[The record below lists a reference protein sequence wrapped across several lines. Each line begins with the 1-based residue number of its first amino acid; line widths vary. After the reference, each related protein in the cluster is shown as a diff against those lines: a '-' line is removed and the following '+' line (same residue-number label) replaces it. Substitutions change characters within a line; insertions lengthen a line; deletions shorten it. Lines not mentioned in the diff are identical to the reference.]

1 MPTIKITDE
10 NFEEQVLKS
19 GKNWVIQFSAS
30 WCGPCRMM
38 SPVMEDLS
46 NLMGDK
52 INFGKADIDEEA
64 INISSRHGIRGVP
77 SFLFFSSGKLKS
89 TKVGAVEKSQMQK
102 WLAEQSS

>member
-1 MPTIKITDE
+1 MATIKITDE
-10 NFEEQVLKS
+10 NFEEKVLKS
-19 GKNWVIQFSAS
+19 EKNWVVQFSAS
-30 WCGPCRMM
+30 WCGPCRIMT
-38 SPVMEDLS
+38 PIMEDLS
-46 NLMGDK
+46 NTMGDK

-102 WLAEQSS
+102 WLTEQSS

>member
-1 MPTIKITDE
+1 
-10 NFEEQVLKS
+10 
-19 GKNWVIQFSAS
+19 
-30 WCGPCRMM
+30 
-38 SPVMEDLS
+38 
-46 NLMGDK
+46 MGDK

-102 WLAEQSS
+102 WLTEQSS

>member
-1 MPTIKITDE
+1 MAIIRITDE
-10 NFEEQVLKS
+10 NFEEEVLKS
-19 GKNWVIQFSAS
+19 GKNWVIQYSAI
-30 WCGPCRMM
+30 WCQPCRMM
-38 SPVMEDLS
+38 SPIMEDLS
-46 NLMGDK
+46 NSMGDK

-102 WLAEQSS
+102 WLTEQSS

>member
-1 MPTIKITDE
+1 M
-10 NFEEQVLKS
+10 KS
-19 GKNWVIQFSAS
+19 EKNWVVQFSAS
-30 WCGPCRMM
+30 WCGPCRIMT
-38 SPVMEDLS
+38 PIMEDLS
-46 NLMGDK
+46 NTMGDK

-102 WLAEQSS
+102 WLTEQSS

>member
-1 MPTIKITDE
+1 MATIKITDE

-19 GKNWVIQFSAS
+19 EKNWVVQFSAS
-30 WCGPCRMM
+30 WCGPCRIMT
-38 SPVMEDLS
+38 PIMEDLS
-46 NLMGDK
+46 NTMGDK

-102 WLAEQSS
+102 WLTEQSS

>member
-1 MPTIKITDE
+1 MATIKITDE

-30 WCGPCRMM
+30 WCAPCRMM

-46 NLMGDK
+46 NTMGDK

-64 INISSRHGIRGVP
+64 INISSRHGIRGLP

-89 TKVGAVEKSQMQK
+89 TKVGDVEKSQMQK
-102 WLAEQSS
+102 WLTEQSS

>member
-1 MPTIKITDE
+1 MATIKITDE

-19 GKNWVIQFSAS
+19 EKNWVVQFSSS
-30 WCGPCRMM
+30 WCGPCRIMT
-38 SPVMEDLS
+38 PIMEDLS
-46 NLMGDK
+46 NTMGDK

-102 WLAEQSS
+102 WLTEQSS

>member
-1 MPTIKITDE
+1 MATIKITDE

-19 GKNWVIQFSAS
+19 EKNWVVQFSAS
-30 WCGPCRMM
+30 WCGPCRIMT
-38 SPVMEDLS
+38 PIMEVLS
-46 NLMGDK
+46 NTMGDK

-102 WLAEQSS
+102 WLTEQSS

>member
-1 MPTIKITDE
+1 MATIKITDE

-19 GKNWVIQFSAS
+19 GKNWVVQFSAA
-30 WCGPCRMM
+30 WCGPCRIMT
-38 SPVMEDLS
+38 PT
-46 NLMGDK
+46 MGDK
-52 INFGKADIDEEA
+52 ISFGKADIDEEA

-102 WLAEQSS
+102 WLTEQSS

>member
-1 MPTIKITDE
+1 MATIKITDE

-19 GKNWVIQFSAS
+19 EKNWVVQFSAS
-30 WCGPCRMM
+30 WCGPCRIMT
-38 SPVMEDLS
+38 PIREDLS
-46 NLMGDK
+46 NTMGDK

-102 WLAEQSS
+102 WLTEQSS